1 MIYSQ
6 LTIALGVI
14 AATVG
19 LVQAATAAGLD
30 DLIAAAKQEGELTL
44 IALPHSWCGNSDMLA
59 GFKAKYGLKVNEF
72 LPDGASVD
80 EIAAIKA
87 SKNNKGPQAP
97 DVIDV
102 GLSFGPSAKND
113 GLIQAYKVSTWEDV
127 PATMKDS
134 DGFWTGG
141 YYGVMTF
148 MVNRDLVKKLPSDWS
163 DLIADDYKGMVA
175 LPGDPHTSNQAAM
188 GIYAAGLATGK
199 GDAKDAAT
207 AGLEFFDSLNKKGN
221 FVPAVGKAA
230 TLGKGTTPI
239 VVLWDYN
246 SLTGREM
253 LKGNPQVDVVFP
265 KSGSI
270 AGVYVQAISAYAPH
284 VNAAKLWLE
293 YLYSDEGQI
302 NRLKGYCHPA
312 RFASVSASVSSDVMS
327 KLPPASGYAM
337 AKFPTPEEYAT
348 AKETV
353 VTNWDAVVGA
363 AVK

>member
-1 MIYSQ
+1 MIYSK

-19 LVQAATAAGLD
+19 PVQAATAAGLD

-134 DGFWTGG
+134 DPKALAVLSEAYTP
-141 YYGVMTF
+141 
-148 MVNRDLVKKLPSDWS
+148 RPS
-163 DLIADDYKGMVA
+163 M
-175 LPGDPHTSNQAAM
+175 AAPTM
-188 GIYAAGLATGK
+188 ITLAT
-199 GDAKDAAT
+199 
-207 AGLEFFDSLNKKGN
+207 
-221 FVPAVGKAA
+221 PMM
-230 TLGKGTTPI
+230 TPSS
-239 VVLWDYN
+239 VRKLRSFWARMD
-246 SLTGREM
+246 
-253 LKGNPQVDVVFP
+253 
-265 KSGSI
+265 SI
-270 AGVYVQAISAYAPH
+270 ARR
-284 VNAAKLWLE
+284 NA
-293 YLYSDEGQI
+293 
-302 NRLKGYCHPA
+302 
-312 RFASVSASVSSDVMS
+312 F
-327 KLPPASGYAM
+327 
-337 AKFPTPEEYAT
+337 
-348 AKETV
+348 
-353 VTNWDAVVGA
+353 
-363 AVK
+363 